1 MKNYKLNL
9 FLEINTSNYIFFVGK
24 SDENNNLEVIFKLEL
39 PLAGIENNKI
49 SDSEK
54 FLNLIKENLFLI
66 EQKFNYTF

>member
-54 FLNLIKENLFLI
+54 F
-66 EQKFNYTF
+66 